1 MNVNEVSEICKV
13 LSDPH
18 RIQILQM
25 LVDGEKCASELLE
38 KFTISQPTLS
48 HHMKSMT
55 DSGMIQEKKKGKR
68 TYYSINRQTWDEFML
83 VLDTISSTDY
93 WPWFPPAVLK
103 ETAEAKVWEEAGG
116 KAKKSAEAEQPAAEK
131 QQSPQK
137 ENPPE
142 EKQVTEEKMPPVK
155 PEAKQSSAMGKS
167 SRRRAK

>member
-18 RIQILQM
+18 RIHILQM

-55 DSGMIQEKKKGKR
+55 DSGLIQEKKRGKR
-68 TYYSINRQTWDEFML
+68 TYYSINRRTWDEFML

-93 WPWFPPAVLK
+93 WPWFPPAALK
-103 ETAEAKVWEEAGG
+103 ETAEAKA
-116 KAKKSAEAEQPAAEK
+116 KAKAAAAAEAPDTAAEPKAAEKKPEAAKQPAAEK
-131 QQSPQK
+131 
-137 ENPPE
+137 
-142 EKQVTEEKMPPVK
+142 K
-155 PEAKQSSAMGKS
+155 PAAKPGAKQPAAADKS
-167 SRRRAK
+167 PRKRTK